1 MWSPVLLT
9 LAVNLPSVSRTP
21 MRWCT
26 FSCQYLLRIFRYSK
40 RLLGNNQGPASR
52 YSSKSLKLHLVTL
65 TLSISIPLASCLVFD
80 NHTLHLILKSCA
92 KWKKPTEF
100 TLHRAA
106 QWMAFS
112 PFWVF
117 VFVKPANICTIS
129 KRGKRLEIIELLS
142 PSSNGN
148 DIKTK
153 VERSSILA
161 SFLISKRNKPA
172 YSRTCKDQSEANPVY
187 SIP

>member
-1 MWSPVLLT
+1 MNTAGSFIEGGGALLQYLRYNLQPVLLTPVAIYCRCCWHSDLCIPEKMWSPVLLT

-117 VFVKPANICTIS
+117 IFVKPANICTIS
-129 KRGKRLEIIELLS
+129 KRGKRLEII
-142 PSSNGN
+142 
-148 DIKTK
+148 
-153 VERSSILA
+153 
-161 SFLISKRNKPA
+161 
-172 YSRTCKDQSEANPVY
+172 
-187 SIP
+187 